1 MSDFQGPD
9 EARLERSRL
18 ELSRRA
24 AIATAF
30 GGAITMVGS
39 KSLAARRADPVATTR
54 FGRVSGT
61 VEDGV
66 RVFKGIR
73 YGADTR
79 PRRFLPPL
87 PPESWSGIAPARA
100 YGPASPQRQISEP
113 TSEDCLFLNVW
124 TPALRDGGRRP
135 VMVYLH
141 GGAHSSG
148 SGSDPVYDGVRLCR
162 RGDVVVVTLNHRLNA
177 FGYCYLYRLAGARY
191 ASANVGTLDIVLAL
205 QWVRDN
211 IAEFGGDPGQV
222 MIFGQ
227 SGGGGKVDTLM
238 AMPVARG
245 LFHRAATMSGS
256 SVTGSGPLGATRRA
270 RSFMQKIGL
279 RADEVAALMQLPTER
294 LVEGL
299 DAIDPGVGEG
309 RIVWGPVLDHQ
320 SLPRHPFY
328 PDATPLSAD
337 IPMLIGSTRDETR
350 YFLRSDAKA
359 FDLSWEE
366 LPDKLAREM
375 VADIGPEYVIARY
388 RELYPSATPSEILFA
403 ASSVSRSWRGHL
415 EKSEM
420 RARQNGPTWVYQ
432 LDYASPVEGGKY
444 RAFHTLD
451 IGLVFDNVD
460 KPGAMTGTDTR
471 ARTVAAAM
479 SDTFIR
485 FARSG
490 NPNGPL
496 PPWPRYDLQ
505 ARNTMIF
512 DVTPKLEQDPRRE
525 ERLIFSAVPYV
536 KPGT

>member
-162 RGDVVVVTLNHRLNA
+162 RCKSNRCQHGKRRASAQRSAQHPGN
-177 FGYCYLYRLAGARY
+177 GARKHDLPDFVDD
-191 ASANVGTLDIVLAL
+191 SAFSG
-205 QWVRDN
+205 VRL
-211 IAEFGGDPGQV
+211 PGHWLSSP
-222 MIFGQ
+222 G
-227 SGGGGKVDTLM
+227 M
-238 AMPVARG
+238 AKSWNCPLNRG
-245 LFHRAATMSGS
+245 LA
-256 SVTGSGPLGATRRA
+256 RR
-270 RSFMQKIGL
+270 KGN
-279 RADEVAALMQLPTER
+279 
-294 LVEGL
+294 L
-299 DAIDPGVGEG
+299 DTDV
-309 RIVWGPVLDHQ
+309 
-320 SLPRHPFY
+320 
-328 PDATPLSAD
+328 
-337 IPMLIGSTRDETR
+337 
-350 YFLRSDAKA
+350 
-359 FDLSWEE
+359 
-366 LPDKLAREM
+366 
-375 VADIGPEYVIARY
+375 
-388 RELYPSATPSEILFA
+388 
-403 ASSVSRSWRGHL
+403 
-415 EKSEM
+415 
-420 RARQNGPTWVYQ
+420 N
-432 LDYASPVEGGKY
+432 
-444 RAFHTLD
+444 
-451 IGLVFDNVD
+451 DNV
-460 KPGAMTGTDTR
+460 KTT
-471 ARTVAAAM
+471 
-479 SDTFIR
+479 SF
-485 FARSG
+485 
-490 NPNGPL
+490 
-496 PPWPRYDLQ
+496 
-505 ARNTMIF
+505 
-512 DVTPKLEQDPRRE
+512 
-525 ERLIFSAVPYV
+525 
-536 KPGT
+536 